1 MMMDVSAVLL
11 NRFDRGRTLV
21 DTRGRRKRGLQNRL
35 KWPLRASFVCVC
47 PQASSVSRLL
57 RLASGVQQRRWQTV
71 ALAAFNGSP
80 RIQIAISE
88 RAAAI
93 C

>member
-1 MMMDVSAVLL
+1 MST
-11 NRFDRGRTLV
+11 DRCERV
-21 DTRGRRKRGLQNRL
+21 EDGLQNRL
-35 KWPLRASFVCVC
+35 EWPPARLSNVC
-47 PQASSVSRLL
+47 ADYG
-57 RLASGVQQRRWQTV
+57 LAYSNAGGKPWHS
-71 ALAAFNGSP
+71 AAFNGTP